1 MRREEEAADLPWS
14 DLTPWPHRNPAKGP
28 HQLPTGAPPARLH
41 RDRQDTPAQQPA
53 ESPPARP
60 AYPAAPRP
68 CRETATSPTVTG
80 TLLSQRDRT
89 LHCRPARGPQRRLD
103 TPTLTRE
110 NQPVPA
116 VFCKNKSQILHP
128 KCKILQPE
136 KSNFAKILQCFYTA

>member
-14 DLTPWPHRNPAKGP
+14 DLPPWPHRNPAKGP
-28 HQLPTGAPPARLH
+28 HQLPTGAPPAPPH

-80 TLLSQRDRT
+80 TPLSQRDRT
-89 LHCRPARGPQRRLD
+89 LHCGPARGPQRRLD

-110 NQPVPA
+110 NQHVATVLLSVHGASPA
-116 VFCKNKSQILHP
+116 
-128 KCKILQPE
+128 
-136 KSNFAKILQCFYTA
+136 